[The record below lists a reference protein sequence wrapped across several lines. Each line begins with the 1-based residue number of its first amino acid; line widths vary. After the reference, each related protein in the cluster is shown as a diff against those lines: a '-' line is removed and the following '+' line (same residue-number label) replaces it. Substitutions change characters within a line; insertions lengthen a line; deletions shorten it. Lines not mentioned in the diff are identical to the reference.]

1 MQIYFKDFKEKLR
14 FKNLKM
20 VEFNSFDV
28 KDFESI
34 MVENFDM
41 EALVLT
47 TLTYIT
53 LIFVILRIVLALC
66 QFKIKNKIDQAER
79 VRGRSLSLEKVIVM
93 KADENKQNLNKHKY
107 YEKPIKNHNSTD
119 YEKHQTVSLNSS
131 KEDKIILPVPKN
143 DIKEFEKLKSKVTRE
158 FPAYPSMTQSNQK
171 RINDDE
177 SFWLHSFEES
187 ELSRENSTIPNT
199 SAYGMRKV
207 GKNIYIDDT
216 NVGSPGSKALEQKS
230 SEQIEKESA
239 M

>member
-143 DIKEFEKLKSKVTRE
+143 
-158 FPAYPSMTQSNQK
+158 AYPSMTQSNQK